1 MVFLWIDRD
10 RERLP
15 RERVEQ
21 HFDECPQCRDRALE
35 VERFVL
41 LLRSRCRRASVPER
55 LVERIRIRI
64 ESE

>member
-10 RERLP
+10 REKLP
-15 RERVEQ
+15 RERVER
-21 HFDECPQCRDRALE
+21 HFDECPQCRARARE

-41 LLRSRCRRASVPER
+41 LLRARCRRVSVPER
-55 LVERIRIRI
+55 LAERIRVRI